1 MKKIVFFIFLI
12 NGLLLQVFAG
22 TGEYALSNI
31 PPALLKNANVVKRME
46 EERFSLK
53 NAGEALYYH
62 KYVITIL
69 NENGDRYA
77 EFYQYYDR
85 IIDIKDIEGIL
96 YDAEGK
102 ELKKLKSKD
111 IQDLSGVS
119 DISLME
125 DNRVKYHSFYYKV
138 YPYTIEYTVEMKYNG
153 TMFFPYWL
161 PVENEHFAVQ
171 QSKFIFECPAAY
183 EFRYKAFG
191 YKGDPVTEILGDK
204 KRATWEVKDIN
215 AIVKEPYSPDF
226 RKLTTYLMLGPTE
239 FEMQNYKGNMKSWQ
253 DLGKFIYTLKQGRD
267 KLPDDI
273 KAKVHELSDGL
284 IDPKEKIR
292 KLYEYMQKNTRY
304 VSIQLGIG
312 GWQPFTAEYVAKK
325 GYGDCKALTN
335 YMFSLLKEAGIK
347 SFYTVIGAGR
357 TRPGFETEFPASQF
371 NHVIL
376 CATVNAADTVWLE
389 CTSQTMP
396 SGYLGDFTNDRYALL
411 VDEDGGKVIRTPKYS
426 MNDNIQNR
434 FVSARLDAEGILNT
448 EIKTSYGG
456 MQQDNLHMLIN
467 NLSKDK
473 VKEYLDEELDFATY
487 TVNNF
492 DYKENKGELP
502 GIDEKL
508 SVTVDHYAT
517 ISGKRLFIIP
527 NIITRSHRKLK
538 ADEERKYD
546 IELGM
551 EYKDIDKAE
560 IEIPAGYK
568 PESVPEDV
576 LIESIFGK
584 YKSSVKLDKNKIIYE
599 RSMEQ
604 YSGLFSKDKY
614 TSMVKFYEDI
624 YKADRNKLVFLK
636 TGEDVKKPF

>member
-1 MKKIVFFIFLI
+1 MKKIISICILAYTS
-12 NGLLLQVFAG
+12 LMQVFANN
-22 TGEYALSNI
+22 GEYALSKI
-31 PPALLKNANVVKRME
+31 PPALLKNAHVVKRME

-53 NAGEALYYH
+53 NASEATYYH
-62 KYVITIL
+62 KYVLTIL
-69 NENGDRYA
+69 NENGDKHA
-77 EFYQYYDR
+77 GFYQYYDR
-85 IIDIKDIEGIL
+85 FVEIKSIEGIL
-96 YDAEGK
+96 YDAEGN
-102 ELKKLKSKD
+102 EIKKLKSKD

-125 DNRVKYHSFYYKV
+125 DNRVKFHSFYYKA
-138 YPYTIEYTVEMKYNG
+138 YPYTVEYTLEMKYNG

-171 QSKFIFECPAAY
+171 QSKFIFECPMAY

-191 YKGDPVTEILGDK
+191 YKGEPVTEMLSDK
-204 KRATWEVKDIN
+204 KRSVWELKDLN
-215 AIVKEPYSPDF
+215 AIVKEQFSPDF
-226 RKLTTYLMLGPTE
+226 RKLTTFLMLGPTE

-267 KLPDDI
+267 VLPDDI
-273 KAKVHELSDGL
+273 KIKVHELIYGL
-284 IDPKEKIR
+284 SDPKEKIR

-325 GYGDCKALTN
+325 GYGDCKALSN

-347 SFYTVIGAGR
+347 SFYTVIGAGS

-396 SGYLGDFTNDRYALL
+396 SGYLGDFTSDRYALL
-411 VDEDGGKVIRTPKYS
+411 VDEDGGKLIRTPKYGIYE
-426 MNDNIQNR
+426 NLQNR
-434 FVSARLDAEGILNT
+434 VVKAQLNT
-448 EIKTSYGG
+448 EGVMNIEIKTSYGG
-456 MQQDNLHMLIN
+456 MQQDNLHMLLN

-473 VKEYLDEELDFATY
+473 VKEYLDKELDFATY

-502 GIDEKL
+502 GIEEKL

-538 ADEERKYD
+538 ADEERKFD
-546 IELGM
+546 IELGV
-551 EYKDIDKAE
+551 EYRDIDKAE

-568 PESVPEDV
+568 PESVPQDMI
-576 LIESIFGK
+576 IESKFGK
-584 YKSSVKLDKNKIIYE
+584 YKSSVKLDKNKIVYE

-604 YSGLFSKDKY
+604 YSGLFSKDNY
-614 TSMVKFYEDI
+614 AAMVKFYDDI

-636 TGEDVKKPF
+636 TEEEVKKPF